1 MFKGVKQ
8 YLIKIFKNSKTIMVI
23 MENNKHN
30 EKTVDRALN
39 VIMEKPEW
47 VEYLKKYQ
55 HSFMLSC
62 DPTIHTIMDA
72 INTDYDIHSVSSL
85 ALCLQQCRQKLL
97 STSQQ
102 Q

>member
-1 MFKGVKQ
+1 
-8 YLIKIFKNSKTIMVI
+8 MVI

-72 INTDYDIHSVSSL
+72 INTEYDIHSSSSL
-85 ALCLQQCRQKLL
+85 AVCLQKCRQKLL
-97 STSQQ
+97 SNSQQ
-102 Q
+102 